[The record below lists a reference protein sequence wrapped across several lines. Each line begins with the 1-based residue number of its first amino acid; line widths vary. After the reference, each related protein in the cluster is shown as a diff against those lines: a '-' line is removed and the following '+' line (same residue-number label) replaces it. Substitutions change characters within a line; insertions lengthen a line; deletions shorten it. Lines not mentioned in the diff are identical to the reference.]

1 MFHIFNDILK
11 GSKILESVEQRN
23 IGRGGSENK
32 RYYFVSYNGCF
43 QVKKNMVSRMK
54 TFYKRPLCCCRYL
67 TKRSSVRSCNSLF
80 ICRFTYLAKFAA
92 KQFALFDKKSLQEC
106 NFLKISIFYVTKFD
120 FICRISIVVIKLSR
134 IRIKNYFR
142 YISPNKCCR

>member
-43 QVKKNMVSRMK
+43 QVKKIW
-54 TFYKRPLCCCRYL
+54 
-67 TKRSSVRSCNSLF
+67 SVEWKHS
-80 ICRFTYLAKFAA
+80 T
-92 KQFALFDKKSLQEC
+92 
-106 NFLKISIFYVTKFD
+106 
-120 FICRISIVVIKLSR
+120 
-134 IRIKNYFR
+134 
-142 YISPNKCCR
+142 